1 MKLKLENQKR
11 KEKKEKK
18 KRNVQFKKSHYSGSR
33 LIGSLWARPKVI
45 PLTK

>member
-1 MKLKLENQKR
+1 VKLKLENQKR
-11 KEKKEKK
+11 KE

-45 PLTK
+45 PLTE